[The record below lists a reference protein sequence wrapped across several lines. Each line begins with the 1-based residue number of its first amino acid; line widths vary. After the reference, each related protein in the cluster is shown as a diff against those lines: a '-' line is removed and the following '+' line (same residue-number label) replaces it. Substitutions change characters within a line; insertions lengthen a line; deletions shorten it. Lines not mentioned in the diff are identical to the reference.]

1 MADGK
6 IPYLNKITGEIIF
19 RRTKLG
25 AYLYFRADG
34 KKCGYKT
41 TFQDIER
48 YDRAIAVRQPQT
60 ENLQNLLQTT
70 KNNAI
75 IQTQR

>member
-25 AYLYFRADG
+25 AYLYFKADG
-34 KKCGYKT
+34 KKCGYRT
-41 TFQDIER
+41 TFKDIER
-48 YDRAIAVRQPQT
+48 YDRAISVM
-60 ENLQNLLQTT
+60 
-70 KNNAI
+70 
-75 IQTQR
+75 